1 MKTVYSKAVYKLRGD
16 KLASF
21 LKQESDMLQ
30 ESPRKRDLRSRLE
43 SSAKDSRELKRKLDS
58 SFEEIEKLGAEL
70 DSVTDHY
77 NKNIRLLSRSEQ
89 QYGLIIE
96 KLLQERNMD
105 KQLKDKYLRQLTE
118 MQELCDENKEALLEN
133 ELEVKNK
140 KIKSLSMT
148 LSRRDDTKRKDKV
161 LIKNR
166 NQEAEL
172 QKMETEMTDLHSQLT
187 DKDKEITSLK
197 KESNCYKVI

>member
-1 MKTVYSKAVYKLRGD
+1 M
-16 KLASF
+16 
-21 LKQESDMLQ
+21 KQEFRTSVRTKAEFLSDKLQ

-43 SSAKDSRELKRKLDS
+43 LSEKDSRELKRKLDS

-70 DSVTDHY
+70 DSVTDQY
-77 NKNIRLLSRSEQ
+77 DENIRLLARSEQ
-89 QYGLIIE
+89 QYGLITE

-118 MQELCDENKEALLEN
+118 MQELYDENKEALLEN

-148 LSRRDDTKRKDKV
+148 FSRRDDTKKKDKV
-161 LIKNR
+161 LIKNQ
-166 NQEAEL
+166 NQLIETQEAEL
-172 QKMETEMTDLHSQLT
+172 QK
-187 DKDKEITSLK
+187 KG
-197 KESNCYKVI
+197 N